1 MTTTDTGI
9 DTLYAAWAADVAAGR
24 DSIMM
29 APTLDLV
36 AELNQRARADRI
48 AAAGGNG
55 DDQGRALVMGNGD
68 TDSAGDRI
76 VTKKNDR
83 YLRLG
88 GGTDFVQNNH
98 RSPSPPSTPTA
109 PWTPSWTAVAPRRGC
124 PPPTSPRA
132 MSASGTR
139 TPSPAARASPSAPPP
154 ANTAPAGTAP
164 RTPCSPPG

>member
-55 DDQGRALVMGNGD
+55 DDQGRAMVMGNGD
-68 TDSAGDRI
+68 TVSAGDRI

-98 RSPSPPSTPTA
+98 RFTV
-109 PWTPSWTAVAPRRGC
+109 TAVNPDGSLDAVLLGRG
-124 PPPTSPRA
+124 TT
-132 MSASGTR
+132 TR
-139 TPSPAARASPSAPPP
+139 L
-154 ANTAPAGTAP
+154 
-164 RTPCSPPG
+164 PG

>member
-88 GGTDFVQNNH
+88 GGTDFVT
-98 RSPSPPSTPTA
+98 RPASPGGRRWLRRTGSPPFRPMSGVRCRGVLVLHF
-109 PWTPSWTAVAPRRGC
+109 SRRRCGPRRLHG
-124 PPPTSPRA
+124 PFAPTPFHAVSCT
-132 MSASGTR
+132 G
-139 TPSPAARASPSAPPP
+139 
-154 ANTAPAGTAP
+154 
-164 RTPCSPPG
+164 